1 MEEQALDRL
10 SHLLR
15 QQREVAVAPLS
26 EAEVDAIR
34 AAWPGIPAEYLALL
48 RRIGAGRFDRFELYR
63 EPRPAATLLDG
74 ERKALESILLIGHDG
89 AGWYLGY
96 DPLAGWRLVGI
107 DGEEGEPSPLPMRS
121 VTRFLVWWLTEEE

>member
-10 SHLLR
+10 SRLVR
-15 QQREVAVAPLS
+15 PRPEAPLS
-26 EAEVDAIR
+26 ESEVAAIR
-34 AAWPGIPAEYLALL
+34 AAWPGIPADYLALL
-48 RRIGAGRFDRFELYR
+48 QRIGPGSFGGFALYR

-74 ERKALESILLIGHDG
+74 DPDALDGILLIGDDG

-96 DPLAGWRLVGI
+96 DRHAGWRLVGI

-121 VTRFLVWWLTEEE
+121 VTQFLLWWLAEEE